1 VILRFL
7 VSGVVQGVGFR
18 YFVLRRATSLGL
30 AGWTRNLPD
39 GRVEV
44 VAKGESGDLA
54 ALEEALRQGP
64 RHSRVADVEKTQ
76 ISDEVDLAIPFQI
89 K

>member
-1 VILRFL
+1 MTLRFL

-18 YFVLRRATSLGL
+18 YFVLRRATDLGL
-30 AGWTRNLPD
+30 AGWARNLPD

-54 ALEEALRQGP
+54 ALEEALRRGP
-64 RHSRVADVEKTQ
+64 RHSRVTDVEKAQ
-76 ISDEVDLAIPFQI
+76 ISDESELAVPFQI